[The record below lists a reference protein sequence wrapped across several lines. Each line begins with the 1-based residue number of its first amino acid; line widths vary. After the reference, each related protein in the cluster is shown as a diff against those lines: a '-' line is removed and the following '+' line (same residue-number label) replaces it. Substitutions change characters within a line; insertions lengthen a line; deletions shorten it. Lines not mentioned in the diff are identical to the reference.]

1 MKRLL
6 LIFSCVLCALV
17 TWADTTYTLTLN
29 NGATQSTTGYFT
41 VSTGGGF
48 NTKYTGKYNGKEFTK
63 GLKLNSSSSI
73 SFTNKGTAT
82 VVIVQSTSSNGSNQF
97 KFDGTAVANTTGV
110 DNPNEGDATVRVY
123 TITGV
128 AVGTHTITNG
138 GETGIL
144 YVSVTEASATSPTVE
159 HMTLSSTYA
168 YGTTTATPLSVD
180 VTKVNDNDVL
190 AYQWYVNS
198 SNNTDGG
205 TAIKDANTS
214 SYTPD
219 ISTVGILYYYCVIVE
234 KDGDGNQ
241 VGNPATTNTAA
252 IEVIAHVENPVF
264 TEYNGTVQLDCAT
277 TAALVLYS
285 LDNGV
290 TWIEYTKPFTVLDN
304 DVTVQAKAT
313 VGGGALVSEIVSQE
327 VVAVKKK
334 AGSSSIVLYYDA
346 TNNFALDANDDDQ
359 ANAALVGKDGT
370 EYEGWTIQV
379 TGTDKT
385 ISYGTAINGKT
396 TIKGSNGRQMSIL
409 MPPGVW
415 ANRITFYSYVNAE
428 QTTDKVYWKEVAG
441 DNYGTNS
448 IAMGSWGDAANP
460 DVRVYP
466 LNDLQDE
473 MTFNNAGRQLCFY
486 AVIDY
491 TIVNGS
497 VLLNSEGFATYSG
510 AENVY
515 ISGAQAYTCV
525 LNDDKTT
532 IDAQPIASNVVPA
545 YNGVLLY
552 GAPNTTATLI
562 YQSSADALGTNGL
575 KPTTTAGGLQPREV
589 ALALN
594 GKEFNLYTGNEFVPN
609 KAYFP
614 WSDSSQA
621 KGITINFLDMIDEG
635 EANAIDAATAEE
647 ETTTGVKK
655 AVVNGR
661 LVIKSANGIF
671 NMAGARIK

>member
-48 NTKYTGKYNGKEFTK
+48 NTKYTGKYKGTEFTK

-73 SFTNKGTAT
+73 SFSNKGTAT

-190 AYQWYVNS
+190 EYQWYVNS
-198 SNNTDGG
+198 SNSTDGG
-205 TAIKDANTS
+205 TAITGANS
-214 SYTPD
+214 SNYTPD
-219 ISTVGILYYYCVIVE
+219 ISLVGILYYYCVIVE

-241 VGNPATTNTAA
+241 VGSPATTNTAA
-252 IEVIAHVENPVF
+252 IEVIADVENPVF

-285 LDNGV
+285 IDNGA

-313 VGGGALVSEIVSQE
+313 VGGGALVSEIVSYN

-441 DNYGTNS
+441 ENYSTNS

-497 VLLNSEGFATYSG
+497 VYLNSEGFATYSG

-562 YQSSADALGTNGL
+562 YQSSAEALGTNGL
-575 KPTTTAGGLQPREV
+575 KPTTTANGLQPLEV

-594 GKEFNLYTGNEFVPN
+594 GNEFNLYTGSEFVPN

-635 EANAIDAATAEE
+635 DANAIDAATAED

-655 AVVNGR
+655 AVVNGQ

>member
-17 TWADTTYTLTLN
+17 TWADKTCTISY
-29 NGATQSTTGYFT
+29 NGSDVQSTAGYFT
-41 VSTGGGF
+41 HSGNHNF
-48 NTKYTGKYNGKEFTK
+48 NTKFKDATYAG
-63 GLKLNSSSSI
+63 I
-73 SFTNKGTAT
+73 SFTSGLKMEGSTTINFTNTNIAT
-82 VVIVQSTSSNGSNQF
+82 VVIVQSTWSDKTL
-97 KFDGTAVANTTGV
+97 KFDGSDLTATATGTGYREYKVENVAAGNH
-110 DNPNEGDATVRVY
+110 A
-123 TITGV
+123 ITRGS
-128 AVGTHTITNG
+128 
-138 GETGIL
+138 GESGLFYI
-144 YVSVTEASATSPTVE
+144 SVTEISGSSPTVE

-168 YGTTTATPLSVD
+168 LSTTTATPLSVD

-198 SNNTDGG
+198 SNSTDGG
-205 TAIKDANTS
+205 TAITGANS
-214 SYTPD
+214 SNYTPD

-241 VGNPATTNTAA
+241 VGNPAITNTAA
-252 IEVIAHVENPVF
+252 IEVISSVEDPVF
-264 TEYNGTVQLDCAT
+264 TEFNGTVQLDCAT

-285 LDNGV
+285 LDNGA

-304 DVTVQAKAT
+304 DVTVKAKAT
-313 VGGGALVSEIVSQE
+313 VGGGALVSNIVTHD
-327 VVAVKKK
+327 VVVVKKK
-334 AGSSSIVLYYDA
+334 AGSSSIVLYYN
-346 TNNFALDANDDDQ
+346 TENMTRGAN
-359 ANAALVGKDGT
+359 AEGAENAALIGNDNT
-370 EYEGWTIQV
+370 DYEGWGIEIV
-379 TGTDKT
+379 NALDGNKT
-385 ISYGTAINGKT
+385 ISSGNSINDNLSV
-396 TIKGSNGRQMSIL
+396 KGSNGRQVSIM
-409 MPPGVW
+409 MPAGVV
-415 ANRITFYSYVNAE
+415 ANRITIYSYVN
-428 QTTDKVYWKEVAG
+428 TTNPTSNKNFWSEVSG
-441 DNYGTNS
+441 TEYSTNS
-448 IAMGSWGDAANP
+448 IAMASWSDAANP
-460 DVRVYP
+460 DVRVYA
-466 LNDLQDE
+466 LDDKEDE
-473 MTFNNAGRQLCFY
+473 VTITNNGVCQLCFY

-497 VLLNSEGFATYSG
+497 VSLNSEGFATYSG
-510 AENVY
+510 EENVY

-552 GAPNTTATLI
+552 GAPNATVTLI

-575 KPTTTAGGLQPREV
+575 KPTTTANGLQPLEV

-594 GKEFNLYTGNEFVPN
+594 GNEFNLYTGSEFVPN

-635 EANAIDAATAEE
+635 DANAIDAATAEE

-655 AVVNGR
+655 AVVNGQ

>member
-1 MKRLL
+1 M
-6 LIFSCVLCALV
+6 
-17 TWADTTYTLTLN
+17 
-29 NGATQSTTGYFT
+29 
-41 VSTGGGF
+41 
-48 NTKYTGKYNGKEFTK
+48 
-63 GLKLNSSSSI
+63 
-73 SFTNKGTAT
+73 
-82 VVIVQSTSSNGSNQF
+82 
-97 KFDGTAVANTTGV
+97 
-110 DNPNEGDATVRVY
+110 
-123 TITGV
+123 
-128 AVGTHTITNG
+128 
-138 GETGIL
+138 
-144 YVSVTEASATSPTVE
+144 
-159 HMTLSSTYA
+159 
-168 YGTTTATPLSVD
+168 
-180 VTKVNDNDVL
+180 
-190 AYQWYVNS
+190 
-198 SNNTDGG
+198 
-205 TAIKDANTS
+205 
-214 SYTPD
+214 
-219 ISTVGILYYYCVIVE
+219 
-234 KDGDGNQ
+234 
-241 VGNPATTNTAA
+241 
-252 IEVIAHVENPVF
+252 
-264 TEYNGTVQLDCAT
+264 DCAT

-285 LDNGV
+285 LDNGA
-290 TWIEYTKPFTVLDN
+290 TWIEYTTPFTVLDN

-327 VVAVKKK
+327 VAAVKKK

-346 TNNFALDANDDDQ
+346 TNNFTLDANDDDQ

-409 MPPGVW
+409 MPPGVF

-441 DNYGTNS
+441 DNYGANS
-448 IAMGSWGDAANP
+448 IAMGSWSDAANP

-473 MTFNNAGRQLCFY
+473 ITFNNAGRQLCFY

-491 TIVNGS
+491 TIVHGS

-552 GAPNTTATLI
+552 GKPNTTATLI

-575 KPTTTAGGLQPREV
+575 KPTTTANGLQPLEV

-594 GKEFNLYTGNEFVPN
+594 GNEFNLYTGSEFVAN

-655 AVVNGR
+655 AVVNGQ

>member
-82 VVIVQSTSSNGSNQF
+82 VVIVQSTSTNGSNQF
-97 KFDGTAVANTTGV
+97 KFDGTEVANTTGV
-110 DNPNEGDATVRVY
+110 ENPNEGDATVRVY

-128 AVGTHTITNG
+128 AVGTHSITNG

-159 HMTLSSTYA
+159 HMALSSTYA
-168 YGTTTATPLSVD
+168 SGTTTATPLSVD

-198 SNNTDGG
+198 SNSTEGG
-205 TAIKDANTS
+205 TAITGANS
-214 SYTPD
+214 SRYTPD
-219 ISTVGILYYYCVIVE
+219 ISAVGILYYYCVIVE

-241 VGNPATTNTAA
+241 VGNPAITNTAA
-252 IEVIAHVENPVF
+252 IEVISSVENPVF

-285 LDNGV
+285 LDNGA

-304 DVTVQAKAT
+304 DVTVKAKAT

-379 TGTDKT
+379 TGKDKT

-441 DNYGTNS
+441 ENYSTNS

-473 MTFNNAGRQLCFY
+473 ITFNNAGRQLCFY

-491 TIVNGS
+491 TIVHGS
-497 VLLNSEGFATYSG
+497 VYLNSEGFATYSG

-562 YQSSADALGTNGL
+562 YQSSAEALGTNGL
-575 KPTTTAGGLQPREV
+575 KPTTTANGLQPLEV

-594 GKEFNLYTGNEFVPN
+594 GNEFNLYTGSEFVSN

-614 WSDSSQA
+614 WSGSSQA

-635 EANAIDAATAEE
+635 DANAIDAATAEE

-655 AVVNGR
+655 AVVNGQ